1 MATYDSILSPTDII
15 NLQFDIARTNTGT
28 TPEYSSRVET
38 KLTNLVFCGSDVIAK
53 NVIHGI
59 ELPIDQITAYASRM
73 LSVFLDKPD
82 PMGLDW
88 SILAVVLGLADI
100 LPRIEELKSGLS
112 RTSYVL
118 GEWMAARQE
127 SATIRNFLVKIKD
140 LGRKDVLEMIVNAV
154 DLFRVNV
161 SRDSGIQNSN
171 QTLASIK

>member
-1 MATYDSILSPTDII
+1 MATYDSILSPSDII
-15 NLQFDIARTNTGT
+15 NLQFEMTKTNTNT
-28 TPEYSSRVET
+28 IPEYSSRVDT
-38 KLTNLVFCGSDVIAK
+38 KLTNLVFCGSDVIAR

-73 LSVFLDKPD
+73 LSVYLDKPD

-100 LPRIEELKSGLS
+100 LPKVEEMKSGLS

-118 GEWMAARQE
+118 GEWMLARQE
-127 SATIRNFLVKIKD
+127 GATIQNFLVKIKD
-140 LGRKDVLEMIVNAV
+140 LGRKDVLEMVVNAV

-161 SRDSGIQNSN
+161 SKDSGIQNSN
-171 QTLASIK
+171 QTLASLK